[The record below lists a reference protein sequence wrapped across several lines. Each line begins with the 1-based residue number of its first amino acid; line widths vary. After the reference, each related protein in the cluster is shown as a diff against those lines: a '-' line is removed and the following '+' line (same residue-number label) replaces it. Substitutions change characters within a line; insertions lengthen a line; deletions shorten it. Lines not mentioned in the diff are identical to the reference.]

1 MKYVALV
8 FLLMISSC
16 EKINKI
22 DLGKFINIKKVTKKE
37 VVLKADADILIKN
50 AKVYT
55 VAGKTYDQAN
65 VLIRKGLISKISTK
79 KIRVSPNVRVID
91 AKGLHLTP
99 GIIDV
104 HSHMGVYPMP
114 SLDAHA
120 DGNEMTAKATPQVNA
135 KDSFWPQDPA
145 LWRALDGGVTVI
157 QVLPGSANL
166 VGGES
171 FIAKMKPKTTASA
184 MRFAGAPRGIKMA
197 CGENPKRVYGQ
208 KGGPSTRMGNAAS
221 FRELFQAAKEYEGA
235 TEAVLKDK
243 VKDQSKKKSPEKVD
257 FKNQALKR
265 VLNGETM
272 VNLHCYRADDIS
284 TMIEISKEF
293 GFKIRSVHHGLEA
306 YKLKD
311 LLAEEGIAVAT
322 WADWWGFKA
331 EAYDG
336 IPHNVALLHAAG
348 GKAVVH
354 SDSEVEVRFLNV
366 EAAKAWRSGLE
377 LGLEITEEEALSW
390 ITKNAAWVLGVDE
403 LVGTIETGK
412 QADLVL
418 WDGHPL
424 SIYSKS
430 QIVLIDGQIVLDRK
444 KDIRPLSD
452 FELGY
457 RDEMFYDG
465 RDFSKVLT
473 VDDIRPPVFSK
484 DMFATSKD
492 VSNSFALTN
501 VKTKMGQKAGVDI
514 LIEGGVISKIE
525 RTGAYKNWP
534 TKTVDGEGKLV
545 TPGLIESISSLG
557 LFEIG
562 AEKSA
567 SDRYSSLSMSQVDF
581 KAVDSLNMNSVRI
594 PITRKEGVTTNF
606 SFVFSGALIQG
617 QGVGFDLNSQ
627 GIDGL
632 EGKAPLLSS
641 GGKGASDKYSSR
653 SQRWKRLRRL
663 AREAH
668 QFKSG
673 VLGDFEKT
681 PLLSKEDYEELRVY
695 FEGKRPWIF
704 YANKFQ
710 DINSLMSFIKDV
722 DKEYGYKIDAILMGG
737 AESWLA
743 VKDLKALEIPVVI
756 KPTELVPA
764 NFESLRTREDLA
776 AFLIDQGV
784 EVAFT
789 AGATDFAAVRRMRQE
804 MGYAIK
810 YGLAWDEALKA
821 VTKTPAKIL
830 KLEDRGV
837 LEPGMIANIVMWSG
851 DLAEPYNTAD
861 KVWIK
866 GKRQPLMN
874 RQRMLAEKYL

>member
-1 MKYVALV
+1 MKYLAIAL
-8 FLLMISSC
+8 LLMTSAC
-16 EKINKI
+16 DQFKKI
-22 DLGKFINIKKVTKKE
+22 DIGKIVNVKGRTIKVKTLKGDTDVLIN
-37 VVLKADADILIKN
+37 N

-55 VAGKTYDQAN
+55 VAGKTYEQAN
-65 VLIRKGLISKISTK
+65 VLIKNGLISRISTK
-79 KIRVSPNVRVID
+79 EIRVTSEVRVID

-120 DGNEMTAKATPQVNA
+120 DGNEMTNKATPQVNA

-145 LWRALDGGVTVI
+145 LWRALEGGVTVI

-171 FIAKMKPKTTASA
+171 FIAKMNPKTTASE
-184 MRFAGAPRGIKMA
+184 MRFVEAPRGIKMA
-197 CGENPKRVYGQ
+197 CGENPKRVYGE

-221 FRELFQAAKEYEGA
+221 FRELFQAAKEYDGA
-235 TEAVLKDK
+235 ASAVLKDK
-243 VKDQSKKKSPEKVD
+243 PKDNQKDKSPAKVD

-265 VLNGETM
+265 VLSGETM
-272 VNLHCYRADDIS
+272 VNLHCYRADDIA
-284 TMIEISKEF
+284 TMIEISKEY

-306 YKLKD
+306 YKLKNM
-311 LLAEEGIAVAT
+311 LAKEDIAVAT

-348 GKAVVH
+348 AKAIVH

-377 LGLEITEEEALSW
+377 LGLKITEEEALSW
-390 ITKNAAWVLGVDE
+390 ITKNPAWALGVE
-403 LVGTIETGK
+403 KYVGTIETGK
-412 QADLVL
+412 HADLVL

-430 QIVLIDGQIVLDRK
+430 QMVFINGEVVLDRK
-444 KDIRPLSD
+444 NDIRPRSD

-457 RDEMFYDG
+457 REKMFYDG
-465 RDFSKVLT
+465 RDFAKVKT
-473 VDDIRPPVFSK
+473 VDAINLPSFSRN
-484 DMFATSKD
+484 MFELKKNP
-492 VSNSFALTN
+492 SNSFALKN
-501 VKTKMGQKAGVDI
+501 VNLELEKKTAVDI
-514 LIEGGVISKIE
+514 LVESGVITKIE
-525 RTGAYKNWP
+525 KTGAHKSWP
-534 TKTVDGEGKLV
+534 TTAVDGKGKLV
-545 TPGLIESISSLG
+545 TAGLIESVSTLG

-567 SDRYSSLSMSQVDF
+567 SDRYSSIPMSQVDF
-581 KAVDSLNMNSVRI
+581 KAEDSLNLNSVRI

-606 SFVFSGALIQG
+606 SYVFSGSLIQG
-617 QGVGFDLNSQ
+617 QGVGFDLSDQ
-627 GIDGL
+627 GPRSF
-632 EGKAPLLSS
+632 EGRGPLLSS
-641 GGKGASDKYSSR
+641 VGKSLSEQYSSR

-663 AREAH
+663 ARETH
-668 QFKSG
+668 KYKSRT
-673 VLGDFEKT
+673 LGDFEKT
-681 PLLSKEDYEELRVY
+681 PLLSKEDYEELQIY
-695 FEGKRPWIF
+695 FEGKKPWIF
-704 YANKFQ
+704 IANKLQ
-710 DINSLMSFIKDV
+710 DIKTLLSFIKDV
-722 DKEYGYKIDAILMGG
+722 EEKYGFKIDPILMGG

-743 VKDLKALEIPVVI
+743 AKDLKALGVPVLI
-756 KPTELVPA
+756 KPTELVPS

-776 AFLIDQGV
+776 AFLVDQGIDV
-784 EVAFT
+784 GFT

-810 YGLAWDEALKA
+810 YGLSWSEALKA
-821 VTKTPAKIL
+821 VTETPAKIL
-830 KLEDRGV
+830 KLEGRGT
-837 LEPGMIANIVMWSG
+837 LEPGMVANMVMWSG

-866 GKRQPLMN
+866 GKAQTLKD